1 MTIKLHSILLFML
14 IFISSSRPLS
24 AYENAEAFM
33 VYLLEDRVKVLSP
46 KNYHKNQS
54 VIIENK
60 TLTKVI
66 GKIRNQD
73 GEVLKYV
80 NILPGEFKSV
90 EVVIIKGQSIFFV
103 PMVPSFQEVILSF
116 GKKSYEVPPQK

>member
-1 MTIKLHSILLFML
+1 MKYFLL
-14 IFISSSRPLS
+14 IFIFFSSFTQSF

-46 KNYHKNQS
+46 QKYHKNQA

-66 GKIRNQD
+66 GKIKNQED
-73 GEVLKYV
+73 KVLRYV
-80 NILPGEFKSV
+80 NILPGEFKSI
-90 EVVIIKGQSIFFV
+90 EVVIKKGENIYFV
-103 PMVPSFQEVILSF
+103 PMIPSFQEVILSF
-116 GKKSYEVPPQK
+116 GKRSYEVPPKK

>member
-1 MTIKLHSILLFML
+1 MMKFLCLILLLLTPQAF
-14 IFISSSRPLS
+14 
-24 AYENAEAFM
+24 AYESSEAFM

-46 KNYHKNQS
+46 EKYHQKQS
-54 VIIENK
+54 VIIQNK

-66 GKIRNQD
+66 GKIRNEE
-73 GEVLKYV
+73 GKVLNFV

-90 EVVIIKGQSIFFV
+90 SVKMEKGQSIYFV

-116 GKKSYEVPPQK
+116 GKRSYEVPPKK

>member
-1 MTIKLHSILLFML
+1 LILLK
-14 IFISSSRPLS
+14 SSLS
-24 AYENAEAFM
+24 YSYENAEAFM

-54 VIIENK
+54 VIIQNK

-66 GKIRNQD
+66 GKIRNES
-73 GEVLKYV
+73 GRVLKYV
-80 NILPGEFKSV
+80 NVLPGEFKSV
-90 EVVIIKGQSIFFV
+90 EVVIAKGQSIYFV

-116 GKKSYEVPPQK
+116 GKRSYEVPPQK

>member
-1 MTIKLHSILLFML
+1 MKLSI
-14 IFISSSRPLS
+14 IFILSLFSNLSSLHG
-24 AYENAEAFM
+24 YEKAEAFM
-33 VYLLEDRVKVLSP
+33 VYLFEDRVKVLSP

-66 GKIRNQD
+66 GKIRNES
-73 GEVLKYV
+73 GKVLKYV
-80 NILPGEFKSV
+80 NIRPGEFKSV
-90 EVVIIKGQSIFFV
+90 EVVIAKGHNIYFV

-116 GKKSYEVPPQK
+116 GKRSYEVPSKK